1 MTGLDGTRL
10 RRRAGVRTRVT
21 LVATAVVAAALVVGA
36 ATLWALVRFS
46 LYDGLLDG
54 ARQDASV
61 VSSQLEE
68 GGASTFGEFDDDR
81 LLQIVNQT
89 GDVVASSEGAPQ
101 TPVASGDDL
110 TQIVHVDGTG
120 FVIAVEHANDGATV
134 IAGRQ
139 TTNADHT
146 MTTLATALAI
156 GVPLLVALVAA
167 VSWVGAGR
175 ALAPVERLRRQV
187 GDVTSA
193 TLSRRVDEPRT
204 HDEVDRLARTLNEML
219 ARLDVAHTSQRRFI
233 SDASHELKSPL
244 AALRQYAELARD
256 HPELVSA
263 DELSAAVLA
272 EGERLESMVHGML
285 VLARADEASLR
296 LERRDVDLDD
306 VLLDETTRLRDLGGP
321 TVDTT
326 GISAARVDGDIALL
340 RQLVRNLVDNA
351 ARHARSRI
359 SLSVRQTPE
368 GAVLTVADD
377 GQGIPPMERERVFER
392 FVRLDPGRAREH
404 GGSGLGLAIV
414 AEIVRAHGGTVR
426 ITEDAALGGVAAVVE
441 LPMAGVR

>member
-1 MTGLDGTRL
+1 M
-10 RRRAGVRTRVT
+10 T
-21 LVATAVVAAALVVGA
+21 LVATAVVAAALIGGA
-36 ATLWALVRFS
+36 AALWALVRLS
-46 LYDGLLDG
+46 LYDGLFDG
-54 ARQDASV
+54 ARQDAAA

-68 GGASTFGEFDDDR
+68 GGAATLGEFDDDR
-81 LLQIVNQT
+81 LLQIVDPS
-89 GDVVASSEGAPQ
+89 GDVVARSEGAPLGPA
-101 TPVASGDDL
+101 TSIGHPA
-110 TQIVHVDGTG
+110 QIVRLGDTDYA
-120 FVIAVEHANDGATV
+120 IAVEHANPGSTV
-134 IAGRQ
+134 IAGRP
-139 TTNADHT
+139 TTSADRT
-146 MTTLATALAI
+146 MATLATALAI

-193 TLSRRVDEPRT
+193 TLSRRVDEPGTR
-204 HDEVDRLARTLNEML
+204 DEVDRLARTLNDML
-219 ARLDVAHTSQRRFI
+219 GRLDVAHRSQRRFI

-256 HPELVSA
+256 HPDLISA

-272 EGERLESMVHGML
+272 EGSRLESMVQGML
-285 VLARADEASLR
+285 VLARADEAALR
-296 LERRDVDLDD
+296 LEQREVDLDD
-306 VLLDETTRLRDLGGP
+306 VLLAETARLRGLGGP
-321 TVDTT
+321 TVDTS
-326 GISAARVDGDIALL
+326 GISAARVHGDIALL

-359 SLSVRQTPE
+359 SVAVHQTPD

-377 GQGIPPMERERVFER
+377 GHGIPAGERERVFER

-414 AEIVRAHGGTVR
+414 AEIVRAHGGIVR
-426 ITEDAALGGVAAVVE
+426 ITDDATLGGAAVVVE
-441 LPMAGVR
+441 LPAAGGSR